1 MDNNAKIRPLYL
13 AEILYEM
20 TDEEHCLSTPEII
33 SILKEKYNIDGYRT
47 TIASDIELLKAFGLD
62 IETVKSKSN
71 NYHLLSREFD
81 IPEIKLL
88 IDAVASSKFITEKKS
103 NELVAKLGKLAS
115 VHQSNVLKRNVM
127 PEGRIKSDNENV
139 YYIIDTI
146 NEAINTEKKISF
158 QYFSYNARKEQKP
171 KHNGE
176 VYIFSPYYLV
186 WNGDYYYMVGFSDK
200 HNEIGSFRV
209 DRIIKAPQIMEDEA
223 ISAPDDFDINE
234 YINVNF
240 RMFSGD
246 QETVE
251 LICDNSVM
259 DAMIDRFGDEL
270 QTFANDMESFRAV
283 VNASISRVFFSWVFG
298 FDGKVKIKSPDNV
311 RNEYLKM
318 IKKVYEDE
326 VK

>member
-13 AEILYEM
+13 AKILHEM

-115 VHQSNVLKRNVM
+115 VHQSNTLKRNVM

-158 QYFSYNARKEQKP
+158 QYFSYNVLKEQKP

-209 DRIIKAPQIMEDEA
+209 DRIIKAPQIMEDEV
-223 ISAPDDFDINE
+223 ISAPDDFNINE

-240 RMFSGD
+240 RMYSGNR
-246 QETVE
+246 ETVE

-259 DAMIDRFGDEL
+259 DAMIDKFGDEL

-283 VNASISRVFFSWVFG
+283 VNVSISRVFFSWVFG
-298 FDGKVKIKSPDNV
+298 FEGKVKIKSPDNV